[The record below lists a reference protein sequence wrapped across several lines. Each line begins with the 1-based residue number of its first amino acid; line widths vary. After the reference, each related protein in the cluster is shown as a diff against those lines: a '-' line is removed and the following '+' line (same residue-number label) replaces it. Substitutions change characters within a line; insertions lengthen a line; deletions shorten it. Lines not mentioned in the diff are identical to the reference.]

1 MMRNNTNNGI
11 LRREI
16 RRNLTSYVMLSPYMI
31 MFIVLTVI
39 PVVAAIAL
47 SFTSFN
53 MLEVPKFSQLT
64 N

>member
-1 MMRNNTNNGI
+1 MRNNTKKGS
-11 LRREI
+11 LGREI
-16 RRNLTSYVMLSPYMI
+16 RLNLTSYIMLAPYMT

-53 MLEVPKFSQLT
+53 M
-64 N
+64 

>member
-1 MMRNNTNNGI
+1 MMRNNTNKGI

-47 SFTSFN
+47 SFKIGRAH
-53 MLEVPKFSQLT
+53 V
-64 N
+64 

>member
-1 MMRNNTNNGI
+1 MMRNNTNKGM
-11 LRREI
+11 LGKEI
-16 RRNLTSYVMLSPYMI
+16 RRNLTSYIMLSPYMV

-53 MLEVPKFSQLT
+53 MLETPKFS
-64 N
+64 